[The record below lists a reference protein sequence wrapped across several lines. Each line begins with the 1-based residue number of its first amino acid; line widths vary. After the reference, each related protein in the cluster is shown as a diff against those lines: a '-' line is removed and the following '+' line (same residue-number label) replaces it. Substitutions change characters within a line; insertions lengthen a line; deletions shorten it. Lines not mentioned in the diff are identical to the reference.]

1 MTDASEEIRR
11 RAEAIAFKIQATRH
25 KEMIEEF
32 RTRDEE
38 QQRRMEQLLDL
49 IADIHVAETTETAR
63 RIEETKAETARRIE
77 EKAAMQPYRDLEDVR
92 TAFWI
97 ILHRPPFTM
106 VHETFLEEFS
116 FSTGLSMS
124 ALARSWKTGEF
135 TTNFPPGDD
144 LAHITVIVDWKP
156 EENPNTPRLH
166 WMIQAPN
173 SLYYPGDHFGRFEL
187 RRLRHRGGFSIFNES
202 NPSKLKPFSTRLEV
216 RWMSPV
222 LSPFPSSTGAIS
234 SVGPLEETSAHTILT
249 ATLHSIAHTLVHGPF
264 ASMKAPI
271 FRLHEMAPREA
282 RYFRKGADGRST
294 DEEKCIRAT
303 ALFANAFNRSSD
315 GNLDALDFLGLPRQC
330 REISVM
336 AIRELLEFY
345 DLSAQVAEK
354 ALGDVTWQLEEC
366 YNDITTQHEWVVL
379 DRQWATRIAELAKFE
394 FILKAAKEQAS
405 VVKVMAP
412 NS

>member
-1 MTDASEEIRR
+1 MKMTDASEEIRR

-63 RIEETKAETARRIE
+63 RIEETKAETARRTE
-77 EKAAMQPYRDLEDVR
+77 EQAAMQPYRDLEDVR

-187 RRLRHRGGFSIFNES
+187 RHLRHRGGFN
-202 NPSKLKPFSTRLEV
+202 NPRKLKPFNTKLEV
-216 RWMSPV
+216 IWMSPV

-282 RYFRKGADGRST
+282 RYFRKGANGRST